1 MRYDRKQRKH
11 EDNLKAELNKWAI
24 QSNLFLH
31 LEYTHEDCRF
41 DAVLVREDEVLAI
54 IEVKNWEEAQ
64 ARHTEKTPS
73 DQLEKYQG
81 FGLPV
86 FVLWHISGT
95 KRLIKQ
101 LKILT
106 KRYDQHK
113 NILPSMLEFFPIP
126 KEPKKPSKLQTLISE
141 QKREMEF
148 GSRIWG
154 PNP

>member
-1 MRYDRKQRKH
+1 MKYDRKQRKH
-11 EDNLKAELNKWAI
+11 EDNLKMELKKWAN

-41 DAVLVREDEVLAI
+41 DAVLIREDEVLAI
-54 IEVKNWEEAQ
+54 IEVKNCTEAQ
-64 ARHTEKTPS
+64 ALCMENTPS
-73 DQLEKYQG
+73 DQLVKYQK

-86 FVLWHISGT
+86 FVLWHFNGT

-101 LKILT
+101 LKIFA

-113 NILPSMLEFFPIP
+113 GKPEAMLEFFPIP
-126 KEPKKPSKLQTLISE
+126 KEPKKPSELQTLITK
-141 QKREMEF
+141 QCQDIRY

-154 PNP
+154 H